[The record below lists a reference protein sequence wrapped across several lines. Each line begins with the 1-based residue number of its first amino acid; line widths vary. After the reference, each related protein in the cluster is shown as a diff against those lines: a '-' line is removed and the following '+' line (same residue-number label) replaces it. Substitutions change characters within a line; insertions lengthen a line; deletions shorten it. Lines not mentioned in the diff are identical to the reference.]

1 MFIFVKI
8 RFEGKFVI
16 KIFIKFMKYIYS
28 YLVVEVME
36 DGNINNLF
44 KSCKRI

>member
-1 MFIFVKI
+1 ML
-8 RFEGKFVI
+8 
-16 KIFIKFMKYIYS
+16 YIYS

-44 KSCKRI
+44 KSWKGYKCYYIFFVDIELI